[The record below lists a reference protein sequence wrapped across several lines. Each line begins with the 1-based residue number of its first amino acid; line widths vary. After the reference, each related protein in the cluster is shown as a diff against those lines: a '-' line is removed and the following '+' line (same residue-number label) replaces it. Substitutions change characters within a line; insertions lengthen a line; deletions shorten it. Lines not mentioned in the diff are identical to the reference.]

1 MPGVQEHTSE
11 LQSHDNLVCLEFR
24 RVLLDRKSTRL
35 NSSHTIISYAV
46 FCLTK
51 QEASALLSDA
61 LARGLSRPPPG
72 PPEAAPSWQRAVPPY
87 AKVQPVPHS
96 PNDALF
102 NFFKSVRAPLP
113 VPLLPPRDPRS

>member
-46 FCLTK
+46 FCLNKTNARRFSIGAPWPPATPA
-51 QEASALLSDA
+51 QRHEARASPLDDRASKPH
-61 LARGLSRPPPG
+61 ARFVVFFFMKT
-72 PPEAAPSWQRAVPPY
+72 APRNVD
-87 AKVQPVPHS
+87 PVPEPESRH
-96 PNDALF
+96 L
-102 NFFKSVRAPLP
+102 
-113 VPLLPPRDPRS
+113 